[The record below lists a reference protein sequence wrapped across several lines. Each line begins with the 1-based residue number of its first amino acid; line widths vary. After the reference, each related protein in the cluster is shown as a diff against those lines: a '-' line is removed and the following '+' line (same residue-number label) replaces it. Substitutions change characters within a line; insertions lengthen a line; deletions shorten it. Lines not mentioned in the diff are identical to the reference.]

1 MNSKTPATGGR
12 CLCCILQSSIVFI
25 PTHIK
30 HLCAVDTRRDT
41 FFPLHFHK
49 LPKSDSL
56 RTARSIALRAERK
69 KAKEEEATRG
79 VAWGMDTE
87 DEPSATPGAA
97 VQGGDSSFYLE
108 DPKKALRTYFDRE
121 AASLDYEVEETG
133 PGHARVYTCQVCGGG
148 LVVLLSHRGPLACV
162 LSCAPL
168 LTRTVGMLRCR
179 SDCPW
184 SRTTVS
190 P

>member
-1 MNSKTPATGGR
+1 
-12 CLCCILQSSIVFI
+12 
-25 PTHIK
+25 
-30 HLCAVDTRRDT
+30 
-41 FFPLHFHK
+41 
-49 LPKSDSL
+49 
-56 RTARSIALRAERK
+56 
-69 KAKEEEATRG
+69 
-79 VAWGMDTE
+79 MDTE